1 VVKGEVV
8 RAGDPV
14 EELGFALAEGRAE
27 LLTDKVRA
35 RIVGRALAVR
45 SPGRPS
51 QSPEEI
57 PGLEAFRRAINQM
70 DALLADLGERDW
82 RRPALRDLS
91 VQELI
96 GHLVAA
102 EEAFLN
108 GLEGFGETPDSS
120 EHVSSTQVI
129 AKAQSGR
136 PPAAS
141 RADWRERTARTVAA
155 CAERSPE
162 LVANYYGIVLPLDL
176 LLVVRSF
183 EIWVHHEDIRRSTG
197 RPLQAP
203 DDEVL
208 ARMVQLA
215 AALLPIGLVGAV
227 GPGQEA
233 SVRLVLT
240 GTGGGAWDIPL
251 GRFGLAGAGFPAPG
265 AVVIVDTPTF
275 CRVVGNREDL
285 QGSGSIVLGD
295 VDLAEKLFVG
305 AASLALD

>member
-1 VVKGEVV
+1 MKGEGV

-57 PGLEAFRRAINQM
+57 SGLEAFRRAINQM

-108 GLEGFGETPDSS
+108 GLEGLGEAPDSS

-141 RADWRERTARTVAA
+141 RADWRERTARSVAA

-183 EIWVHHEDIRRSTG
+183 EIRVHHEDIRRSTG

-215 AALLPIGLVGAV
+215 AALVPIRLVGAV

-233 SVRLVLT
+233 TVRLVLT

-251 GRFGLAGAGFPAPG
+251 GPFPVAGTELPPSGT
-265 AVVIVDTPTF
+265 VVIVDAPSF
-275 CRVVGNREDL
+275 CRVVGDREDL
-285 QGSGSIVLGD
+285 EGSRAIVLGNA
-295 VDLAEKLFVG
+295 DLAEKLFVS

>member
-1 VVKGEVV
+1 VKGEGV
-8 RAGDPV
+8 RASDPV

-27 LLTDKVRA
+27 LLTDEVLA
-35 RIVGRALAVR
+35 RVVGGALAVR
-45 SPGRPS
+45 SPGRAS
-51 QSPEEI
+51 RSPEEI
-57 PGLEAFRRAINQM
+57 SGLEAFRRAVNQM

-82 RRPALRDLS
+82 QRPALRDLS
-91 VQELI
+91 VQELV
-96 GHLVAA
+96 GHLLAA

-108 GLEGFGETPDSS
+108 GLEGFGEAPDSP

-129 AKAQSGR
+129 AKAQNGR
-136 PPAAS
+136 PPATS
-141 RADWRERTARTVAA
+141 RADWRERTARTVAV
-155 CAERSPE
+155 CGRRSPE

-208 ARMVQLA
+208 ARMVQLS
-215 AALLPIGLVGAV
+215 AALLPIVLVGAV
-227 GPGQEA
+227 RPGQETT
-233 SVRLVLT
+233 VRLVLT

-251 GRFGLAGAGFPAPG
+251 GQAVVAGPGLPASG
-265 AVVIVDTPTF
+265 TVVIVDAPTF
-275 CRVVGNREDL
+275 CRVVGNREDFE
-285 QGSGSIVLGD
+285 GSRAVVLGNA
-295 VDLAEKLFVG
+295 DLAEKLFAG

>member
-1 VVKGEVV
+1 M

-14 EELGFALAEGRAE
+14 QELGFALAEGGAE
-27 LLTDKVRA
+27 LLTDEVRA
-35 RIVGRALAVR
+35 RVVGRALAVR

-57 PGLEAFRRAINQM
+57 SGLECFRRAINQM

-91 VQELI
+91 VQELV
-96 GHLVAA
+96 GHLIAA

-108 GLEGFGETPDSS
+108 GLEGLGEAPDSS

-141 RADWRERTARTVAA
+141 RADWQVRTARTVAV

-162 LVANYYGIVLPLDL
+162 LVANYYGIVLPLEL

-227 GPGQEA
+227 CPAQETT
-233 SVRLVLT
+233 VRLVMT
-240 GTGGGAWDIPL
+240 GTVGGAWDIPL
-251 GRFGLAGAGFPAPG
+251 GQFVVTGTELPASG
-265 AVVIVDTPTF
+265 TVVIVDAPTF
-275 CRVVGNREDL
+275 CRVVGDREDFE
-285 QGSGSIVLGD
+285 GSQAIVLGD
-295 VDLAEKLFVG
+295 ADLAEQLFVG

>member
-1 VVKGEVV
+1 MKGEGV

-35 RIVGRALAVR
+35 LIVGRALAVR

-57 PGLEAFRRAINQM
+57 SGLEAFRRAINQM
-70 DALLADLGERDW
+70 DALLADLEERDW

-108 GLEGFGETPDSS
+108 GLEGLGEAPDSS
-120 EHVSSTQVI
+120 EHVSSTRVI

-155 CAERSPE
+155 CAECSPE

-183 EIWVHHEDIRRSTG
+183 EI
-197 RPLQAP
+197 
-203 DDEVL
+203 
-208 ARMVQLA
+208 
-215 AALLPIGLVGAV
+215 
-227 GPGQEA
+227 
-233 SVRLVLT
+233 
-240 GTGGGAWDIPL
+240 
-251 GRFGLAGAGFPAPG
+251 
-265 AVVIVDTPTF
+265 
-275 CRVVGNREDL
+275 
-285 QGSGSIVLGD
+285 SGSIT
-295 VDLAEKLFVG
+295 KTSVG
-305 AASLALD
+305 QRGGRSRHPMTKSSPAWCSLLLRWCPSGWSGRSDRGRKPLSG